1 LQAGQEKFTI
11 NLVNVTLHSLVEHV
25 LGSRM
30 ERATTIMK
38 RSPRSKKHIGDVDA
52 DTAARL
58 IEASSD
64 FALVLDGGGTI
75 LEVMSRD
82 VELAARANRDWLG
95 KTWSQTVTVESR
107 EKVAAMLR
115 DAQAAADA
123 ATADAANAVSQHDAG
138 EARAPARWRQVNHPT
153 GGDVDLP
160 MLYSAVRVVD
170 DGRTPAS
177 GRILAMGRDLSATV
191 ALQRRLV
198 EAQQAMERDYWRF
211 REAETRYRS
220 LFQSS
225 GEAVLIVD
233 GLTQKILEANPAA
246 LELCIAGKSKNAA
259 NKLVG
264 VSLATLFDKAT
275 AESLQAMLA
284 AARAIGKRDAVQA
297 TLLDSGRSVGVSASV
312 FRQEKGAFVL
322 VRLEPTPAPADVE
335 AKPSKRQATN
345 GRSGS
350 NPAAA
355 NPDDGSYALLQAF
368 IAQSPDA
375 VLFTDTQGKVL
386 STNRA
391 FAAMAQLSG
400 EDQARGQTVDRW
412 LGRTGVEMGVLM
424 TNLRQRGSVGLFST
438 ELRGEFGA
446 VSEVEIAASALTTG
460 DGATYALS
468 IRDVGRRS
476 AATDDRALS
485 KVPRSVGQLTELVG
499 RVPLKE
505 IVSETTDLIEKLSI
519 ETALDMTSD
528 NRASAAQLLGLS
540 RQSLYV
546 KLRRFGLGDL
556 GGDGE

>member
-1 LQAGQEKFTI
+1 M
-11 NLVNVTLHSLVEHV
+11 
-25 LGSRM
+25 GSPT

-38 RSPRSKKHIGDVDA
+38 RSARSTKHIGDVDA

-64 FALVLDGGGTI
+64 FAMILDGGGTI

-82 VELAARANRDWLG
+82 VALAARANRDWLG

-123 ATADAANAVSQHDAG
+123 ATADAASKHDSI
-138 EARAPARWRQVNHPT
+138 EALPPTRWRQVNHPT

-160 MLYSAVRVVD
+160 MLYAAVRVVD

-246 LELCIAGKSKNAA
+246 LELCITSKSKNAA
-259 NKLVG
+259 NKLAG
-264 VSLATLFDKAT
+264 VSLATLFDKT
-275 AESLQAMLA
+275 AGESLQAMLA

-297 TLLDSGRSVGVSASV
+297 TLLESGRSVGVSASV

-322 VRLEPTPAPADVE
+322 VRLEPTPAPSAVE
-335 AKPSKRQATN
+335 AKAGKRLATN
-345 GRSGS
+345 GRSGA
-350 NPAAA
+350 NQAAA

-368 IAQSPDA
+368 VAQSPDA
-375 VLFTDTQGKVL
+375 VVFTDTQGKVL

-468 IRDVGRRS
+468 IRDVGRR
-476 AATDDRALS
+476 AAAPEDRSLA

-556 GGDGE
+556 GGDSE

>member
-1 LQAGQEKFTI
+1 LQAGLEKNTI
-11 NLVNVTLHSLVEHV
+11 SVVNTTLHSVVERL
-25 LGSRM
+25 LGSAI
-30 ERATTIMK
+30 ERATKIMK
-38 RSPRSKKHIGDVDA
+38 RPPRSKKHIGDVDA

-82 VELAARANRDWLG
+82 AELAARANRDWLG

-123 ATADAANAVSQHDAG
+123 ATADAANEASQQDAG
-138 EARAPARWRQVNHPT
+138 EPRPPARWRQVNHPT

-160 MLYSAVRVVD
+160 MLYAAVRVVD

-246 LELCIAGKSKNAA
+246 LELCIVGKSKNAA

-322 VRLEPTPAPADVE
+322 VRLEPTPASADVDT
-335 AKPSKRQATN
+335 KPSKRQATSTRN
-345 GRSGS
+345 GS

-355 NPDDGSYALLQAF
+355 TDDGAHALLQAF
-368 IAQSPDA
+368 VAQSPDA
-375 VLFTDTQGKVL
+375 VVFTDTQGKVL

-400 EDQARGQTVDRW
+400 EDQARGQSVDRW

-446 VSEVEIAASALTTG
+446 TSEVEIAASALTTG

-476 AATDDRALS
+476 AATDDRSLS

-519 ETALDMTSD
+519 EAALDMTSD